1 VSAEIIS
8 IAEMRA
14 IDAAS
19 AEGGAPTRTLM
30 ENAGAAVAVAVM
42 ERFAPQP
49 TAVLC
54 GPGANGGD
62 GWVAARVLRD
72 AGWPVWVESLT
83 PREALTGDTADAA
96 SGFRGRV
103 STLRT
108 SETTAELFIDAL
120 FGAGL
125 SKPLEGDVA
134 ALSKRLPKAQVVAVD
149 VPSGLQGDTAKA
161 LGEHCFDAALTVTFV
176 RKKLAHVLMPGR
188 SLCGEIVVADIG
200 TPASAF
206 AGLNFRTFENGPGLW
221 RLPKPAIEAH
231 KHARGHAMIASGG
244 RARSGA
250 ARLSARAALRVGAGL
265 VTMLS
270 PPDAVAENAAQLN
283 AIMLREVENGSA
295 LATLLASA
303 DAGVVGPAFGLT
315 PAHGE
320 ALAALLRQDGRPP
333 IVLDADALTLLAPLH
348 NALGLKDVI
357 TPHRGE
363 FERLFPDMY
372 KSYES
377 RVEAAR
383 AAAEKAH
390 CVVLLKGPDTVI
402 TAPDGR
408 SIVNT
413 TGSPYLAT
421 AGSGD
426 VLAGMIAGLIAQG
439 MTAFDAAAAAAWMH
453 GRMGEAL
460 GPGQIADEY
469 SDFLPIV
476 LKDLLAL
483 EENAAGGSGSPL
495 LPGGDLG

>member
-1 VSAEIIS
+1 MGVEIIS
-8 IAEMRA
+8 IADMRA

-19 AEGGAPTRTLM
+19 AEVGVPTRTLM
-30 ENAGAAVAVAVM
+30 ENAGTAVALAVI

-72 AGWPVWVESLT
+72 AGWPVWVESLV
-83 PREALTGDTADAA
+83 PREALAGDTADAA

-108 SETTAELFIDAL
+108 SETSAELFIDAL

-134 ALSKRLPKAQVVAVD
+134 LLAKRFAKAQVVAVD
-149 VPSGLQGDTAKA
+149 VPSGLQGDTAKP

-188 SLCGEIVVADIG
+188 SLCGEIVLADIG
-200 TPASAF
+200 VPPSALAGLSLRTLENTPA
-206 AGLNFRTFENGPGLW
+206 LW
-221 RLPKPAIEAH
+221 RLPRPAVEAH
-231 KHARGHAMIASGG
+231 KHARGHAVVASGG
-244 RARSGA
+244 RARTGA
-250 ARLSARAALRVGAGL
+250 GRLAARAALRMGAGL
-265 VTMLS
+265 VTVLS
-270 PPDAVAENAAQLN
+270 PPDAVVENAAQLT
-283 AIMLREVENGSA
+283 AIMLREIGETSA
-295 LATLLASA
+295 WATALKTA
-303 DAGVVGPAFGLT
+303 DALVIGPAFGLT
-315 PAHGE
+315 TNHME
-320 ALAALLRQDGRPP
+320 ALATMLAQEARPP
-333 IVLDADALTLLAPLH
+333 FVLDADALTLLAPMENPL
-348 NALGLKDVI
+348 LGKDVI

-377 RVEAAR
+377 KVEAAR
-383 AAAEKAH
+383 AAAAKAG
-390 CVVLLKGPDTVI
+390 CTVLLKGPDTVI
-402 TAPDGR
+402 VAPDGKAV
-408 SIVNT
+408 VNT

-439 MTAFDAAAAAAWMH
+439 MSGFDAAAAATWMH
-453 GRMGEAL
+453 GRIGEAL
-460 GPGQIADEY
+460 GAGQIAEDQV
-469 SDFLPIV
+469 DFLPAI
-476 LKDLLAL
+476 LKDLLAE
-483 EENAAGGSGSPL
+483 EENA
-495 LPGGDLG
+495 PGIS

>member
-1 VSAEIIS
+1 VSAEIVS

-19 AEGGAPTRTLM
+19 ADAGAPTRTLM
-30 ENAGAAVAVAVM
+30 ENAGTAVALAVM
-42 ERFAPQP
+42 ERYAPQP

-72 AGWPVWVESLT
+72 AGWPVWVESLV
-83 PREALTGDTADAA
+83 PRESLAGDTADAA
-96 SGFRGRV
+96 GGFRGRV

-108 SETTAELFIDAL
+108 GETTAELFIDAL

-134 ALSKRLPKAQVVAVD
+134 LLSKRLPKAQVVAID

-200 TPASAF
+200 TPAKAF
-206 AGLNFRTFENGPGLW
+206 AGLSFRTFENGPELW
-221 RLPKPAIEAH
+221 RLPKPAVEAH

-244 RARSGA
+244 RTRTGA
-250 ARLSARAALRVGAGL
+250 ARLSARAALRIGAGL
-265 VTMLS
+265 VTVLS
-270 PPDAVAENAAQLN
+270 PPDAVPENAAQLT
-283 AIMLREVENGSA
+283 AIMLREVESSA
-295 LATLLASA
+295 AWASSMASA

-315 PAHGE
+315 SAHKE
-320 ALAALLRQDGRPP
+320 ALAAMLGRDGRPP
-333 IVLDADALTLLAPLH
+333 IVLDADALTLLSPLQA
-348 NALGLKDVI
+348 ALGPKDVI

-408 SIVNT
+408 AIVNT

-426 VLAGMIAGLIAQG
+426 VLAGMIAGLVAQG
-439 MTAFDAAAAAAWMH
+439 MSGFDAAGAAAWMH
-453 GRMGEAL
+453 GRVGEAL
-460 GPGQIADEY
+460 GAGQIAEDY
-469 SDFLPIV
+469 ADFLPAV

-483 EENAAGGSGSPL
+483 EENASGLSGSAL
-495 LPGGDLG
+495 LPGGVLG

>member
-19 AEGGAPTRTLM
+19 AESGVPTRTLM
-30 ENAGAAVAVAVM
+30 ENAGTAVALAVM
-42 ERFAPQP
+42 ARYAPQP

-72 AGWPVWVESLT
+72 AGWPVWVESLV
-83 PREALTGDTADAA
+83 PREALKGDTADAA

-108 SETTAELFIDAL
+108 GETTAELFVDAL

-134 ALSKRLPKAQVVAVD
+134 LLSKRLPKAQVVAVD

-176 RKKLAHVLMPGR
+176 RKKIAHVLMPGR

-200 TPASAF
+200 TPASAWT
-206 AGLNFRTFENGPGLW
+206 GMDFRTFENGPALW
-221 RLPKPAIEAH
+221 RLPRPVIEAH

-250 ARLSARAALRVGAGL
+250 ARLAARAALRMGSGL
-265 VTMLS
+265 ATVLC
-270 PPDAVAENAAQLN
+270 PPDAVAENAAQLT
-283 AIMLREVENGSA
+283 AIMLREVADASAWASA
-295 LATLLASA
+295 LAAA
-303 DAGVVGPAFGLT
+303 DALVIGPAFGVS
-315 PAHGE
+315 PAHFE
-320 ALAALLRQDGRPP
+320 TLTTMLSREGRAPF
-333 IVLDADALTLLAPLH
+333 VLDADALTLLAPLQ
-348 NALGLKDVI
+348 APLLAKDVM

-377 RVEAAR
+377 KIEAAR
-383 AAAEKAH
+383 AAAAKAG
-390 CVVLLKGPDTVI
+390 CTVLLKGPDTVI
-402 TAPDGR
+402 VAPDGKAV
-408 SIVNT
+408 VNT

-439 MTAFDAAAAAAWMH
+439 MSGFDAAAAGAWLH
-453 GRMGEAL
+453 GRIGEAL
-460 GPGQIADEY
+460 GAGQIAEDHP
-469 SDFLPIV
+469 DFLPVI
-476 LKDLLAL
+476 LKDLLAE
-483 EENAAGGSGSPL
+483 EENGAGIG
-495 LPGGDLG
+495 